1 VTPGQS
7 GQEGKAWKIPAE
19 SDILTFSETAE
30 DCIADILDEKM
41 PVDAETVEALKQ
53 IHTDLEL
60 DEEGPYDLEP
70 DDWVAAQDAA
80 PSILDFDVLLEKFSV
95 FTEKL
100 SKKFRKSKAAI
111 QEVLPETEPSG
122 PKDEMEQE
130 LTDAWNLFTRGNE
143 VIPSKHVGYV
153 LRILG
158 QNPTEDEIVAM
169 VMKADCEWD
178 GTMNRKDFLVVGQ
191 EILKNSCDQMDD
203 VRAAFRV
210 FDYDKNGSISKEE
223 LKEAMVNLGQRCTE
237 EEFALMFA
245 EADKNKNGRI
255 DFDEF
260 VDMMLPSANT
270 IARPETLED

>member
-1 VTPGQS
+1 
-7 GQEGKAWKIPAE
+7 
-19 SDILTFSETAE
+19 
-30 DCIADILDEKM
+30 M

-70 DDWVAAQDAA
+70 EDWVAAQNTP
-80 PSILDFDVLLEKFSV
+80 PSMLDIDVLLEKFSV

-100 SKKFRKSKAAI
+100 SKKFRKSKATMP
-111 QEVLPETEPSG
+111 EVPSESDAAG
-122 PKDEMEQE
+122 PAGPRDEMEQE
-130 LTDAWNLFTRGNE
+130 LTDAWNLFTRGSE

-178 GTMNRKDFLVVGQ
+178 GSMNRKDFLIVGQ

-223 LKEAMVNLGQRCTE
+223 LREAMVNLGQRCTE

-270 IARPETLED
+270 ITRPETLED

>member
-1 VTPGQS
+1 
-7 GQEGKAWKIPAE
+7 
-19 SDILTFSETAE
+19 
-30 DCIADILDEKM
+30 M
-41 PVDAETVEALKQ
+41 PVDAETIEALKQ
-53 IHTDLEL
+53 VHTDLEL
-60 DEEGPYDLEP
+60 DEEGPYDLQAEE
-70 DDWVAAQDAA
+70 WVAAQARSSTSMLSIDIDA
-80 PSILDFDVLLEKFSV
+80 LYEKFAV
-95 FTEKL
+95 FTDKL
-100 SKKFRKSKAAI
+100 SKKFKKSKAAI
-111 QEVLPETEPSG
+111 QEIIPEAG
-122 PKDEMEQE
+122 PECQPGDEMEQE

-178 GTMNRKDFLVVGQ
+178 GTMNRKDFLIVGQ

-210 FDYDKNGSISKEE
+210 FDYDNDGSISKEE
-223 LKEAMVNLGQRCTE
+223 LREAMVNLGQRCTE

-245 EADKNKNGRI
+245 EADTNKNGRI

-260 VDMMLPSANT
+260 VNMMLPSANT
-270 IARPETLED
+270 IQTAQTLED

>member
-1 VTPGQS
+1 VTS
-7 GQEGKAWKIPAE
+7 GQQPQPGKFLQAQ
-19 SDILTFSETAE
+19 SDILTFSETAK
-30 DCIADILDEKM
+30 DCIADNLSGKM

-70 DDWVAAQDAA
+70 DDWVAAQDAT

-111 QEVLPETEPSG
+111 QEVLPDTEPSG

-178 GTMNRKDFLVVGQ
+178 GTMNRKDFLVVGH

>member
-1 VTPGQS
+1 L
-7 GQEGKAWKIPAE
+7 
-19 SDILTFSETAE
+19 SDTLGSSEQPE
-30 DCIADILDEKM
+30 DYIEDLKSDKM

-70 DDWVAAQDAA
+70 EEWVAAQEQTT
-80 PSILDFDVLLEKFSV
+80 PSMLDIDFLLEKFAV

-111 QEVLPETEPSG
+111 QEVLPETEPGG

>member
-1 VTPGQS
+1 
-7 GQEGKAWKIPAE
+7 
-19 SDILTFSETAE
+19 
-30 DCIADILDEKM
+30 M
-41 PVDAETVEALKQ
+41 PVDAETVETLKQ

-60 DEEGPYDLEP
+60 DEEGPYDLEAEE
-70 DDWVAAQDAA
+70 WVASQQRTN
-80 PSILDFDVLLEKFSV
+80 PLSLDFDTLIEKITV
-95 FTEKL
+95 FTGKL
-100 SKKFRKSKAAI
+100 SKKFKKSKAAI
-111 QEVLPETEPSG
+111 QEVIPEAGPDAG

-178 GTMNRKDFLVVGQ
+178 GTMNRKDFLIVGQ

-270 IARPETLED
+270 ITRPENLED

>member
-1 VTPGQS
+1 MIFPVENSDLVTWETIEWHLDNTAQPGKFLRAQ
-7 GQEGKAWKIPAE
+7 

-30 DCIADILDEKM
+30 DCIAENLNGKM

-70 DDWVAAQDAA
+70 DDWVAAQDAT

-130 LTDAWNLFTRGNE
+130 LTDAWNLFTR
-143 VIPSKHVGYV
+143 VS
-153 LRILG
+153 
-158 QNPTEDEIVAM
+158 M
-169 VMKADCEWD
+169 
-178 GTMNRKDFLVVGQ
+178 
-191 EILKNSCDQMDD
+191 
-203 VRAAFRV
+203 
-210 FDYDKNGSISKEE
+210 
-223 LKEAMVNLGQRCTE
+223 
-237 EEFALMFA
+237 
-245 EADKNKNGRI
+245 I
-255 DFDEF
+255 D
-260 VDMMLPSANT
+260 
-270 IARPETLED
+270 

>member
-1 VTPGQS
+1 
-7 GQEGKAWKIPAE
+7 
-19 SDILTFSETAE
+19 
-30 DCIADILDEKM
+30 M
-41 PVDAETVEALKQ
+41 PVDAETVETLKQ

-60 DEEGPYDLEP
+60 DEEGPYDQEAEE
-70 DDWVAAQDAA
+70 WVASQQRTN
-80 PSILDFDVLLEKFSV
+80 PLSLDFDTLIEKITV
-95 FTEKL
+95 FTGKL
-100 SKKFRKSKAAI
+100 SKKFKKSKAAI
-111 QEVLPETEPSG
+111 QEVIPEAGPDAG

-178 GTMNRKDFLVVGQ
+178 GTMNRKDFLIVGQ

-270 IARPETLED
+270 ITRPENLED